1 MKAIWITVVLIL
13 TVLAGIGV
21 GDPLCGALV
30 RHPELDGDLEITSA
44 QREDLEALYE
54 NTEKEIIESTGRM
67 RIKYLEMER
76 LMRSD
81 DPDMREIRKLVNE
94 IGDARSASMLAG
106 IERNLKMKEI
116 LGLEQMRKAGKLI
129 MRMGE
134 GRGARYGERGFDRP
148 GRDMRDHGMPGMQRC
163 PRYGMMQGH
172 GGSGMEGMGCH
183 KGMMQGAEKAGKQ
196 AKGWPHRMMK
206 KSGTSP
212 EEASES
218 EAN

>member
-1 MKAIWITVVLIL
+1 
-13 TVLAGIGV
+13 
-21 GDPLCGALV
+21 V

-44 QREDLEALYE
+44 QREDLEALFE

-106 IERNLKMKEI
+106 IERNLKMREI

-134 GRGARYGERGFDRP
+134 GRGARYDQRGFDRP
-148 GRDMRDHGMPGMQRC
+148 GRGMRDHGMPGMQRC

-183 KGMMQGAEKAGKQ
+183 KDMMQGGGEAGMEGMGRHRDMMQGGEKAGKQ
-196 AKGWPHRMMK
+196 AKDRPHRMMK